1 MHACMYVCMDVCMY
15 ACKYICIHAC
25 MYVCVYMY
33 VCMYISIYTCIM
45 LYITVYIRYSW
56 SPVRYPSSMAMRY
69 MVEKRISRYQ
79 YQNFAKTCIVFIGT
93 GTLSLQ

>member
-1 MHACMYVCMDVCMY
+1 MYT
-15 ACKYICIHAC
+15 C

-69 MVEKRISRYQ
+69 MVEKVSIPEFCQDVYCIYRYWNPIIAM
-79 YQNFAKTCIVFIGT
+79 NFKCTYVYA
-93 GTLSLQ
+93 L